1 MIYWNGKD
9 IIGMFIIVLILFVIA
24 LRALYSWIV
33 EKYRIYNSP
42 QEFIKREIRKI
53 LKNNPHI
60 KVRYYFDYYTTHYIC
75 IDTSETLESLYK
87 DKIIQK
93 FDMKFIHKFPNEL
106 LSFVLLED
114 FLEFGLY
121 EKLIYEN

>member
-24 LRALYSWIV
+24 LWALYSWIV

-75 IDTSETLESLYK
+75 IDTSENLESLYK

-121 EKLIYEN
+121 EKLIYKN